1 MKSPG
6 AQSSNEFQW
15 FHIKMGHQDSN
26 KSYQCVHVLT
36 NLRNPTLHLSH
47 IPQCTIQNRHVH
59 ISVLNCALWDMGQ
72 AHCGICEFWSIVN
85 DEWKSNRFRTRPS
98 FSLVSHCS
106 ATLPMMSALGTLN
119 IHKSIPFSLQQIH
132 ASHHP
137 WRKMLNVSPPS
148 RSLLQPSGGQHFV
161 NESPCQLIARIRSGI
176 NSNPGKG
183 SYKLILHSN

>member
-26 KSYQCVHVLT
+26 KSYQCIHVLT

-47 IPQCTIQNRHVH
+47 IPQYTIQNRHVH

-106 ATLPMMSALGTLN
+106 ATPPMMSALGTLN

-132 ASHHP
+132 ASHRH
-137 WRKMLNVSPPS
+137 WRDLVAFYMVKAIGWMGYYQYLMGYWYY
-148 RSLLQPSGGQHFV
+148 SLEAKAQVTRTL
-161 NESPCQLIARIRSGI
+161 
-176 NSNPGKG
+176 
-183 SYKLILHSN
+183 KLLSFNFWYHYTK